1 VGLPAEGV
9 SKSFAEQVEAW
20 KGEYQGK
27 LSPEQQRMFSPWAES
42 VSLTSMDRLTDHETR
57 ELRAG
62 RIQTHEGAA
71 DTHLKNAQ
79 DNWTDFATWNGSLGA
94 ASAELDKALAL
105 KGVSKEM
112 RDAEVAKLQA
122 SGALG
127 RVKMALES
135 NRFGD
140 ARKMLDDPRV
150 AGQREA
156 LKIDIDQHPQFAG
169 QLRVQSIP
177 AVYAFVNGQ
186 PVDGF
191 MGALPESQI
200 KQFVDRLGGQG
211 SMAEEIEA
219 AVAEARMALDQQ
231 DYQSAGQIFAQVLQ
245 VDREHAGALAGLA
258 RCQMAVGDLENAQ
271 ATLALVPPAKASDP
285 EVLSAKAALELALN
299 PVDVSEIGTLK
310 AQIEKNPDD
319 FQARLDLAVLL
330 NGAGERAEATDQLI
344 YIIKKMRSWNEE
356 AARKQLVKFFEAWG
370 PKDEFTLAGRRKLS
384 SVLFS

>member
-1 VGLPAEGV
+1 MSMIFG
-9 SKSFAEQVEAW
+9 
-20 KGEYQGK
+20 GENSGNG
-27 LSPEQQRMFSPWAES
+27 
-42 VSLTSMDRLTDHETR
+42 
-57 ELRAG
+57 AG
-62 RIQTHEGAA
+62 PGAG
-71 DTHLKNAQ
+71 DLVRDSNTQN
-79 DNWTDFATWNGSLGA
+79 F
-94 ASAELDKALAL
+94 
-105 KGVSKEM
+105 M
-112 RDAEVAKLQA
+112 RDVIEA
-122 SGALG
+122 SRQQPVIVDFWAPWCGPCKQLG
-127 RVKMALES
+127 PALEKVVRQA
-135 NRFGD
+135 NGKVR
-140 ARKMLDDPRV
+140 MV
-150 AGQREA
+150 
-156 LKIDIDQHPQFAG
+156 KINVDENQ
-169 QLRVQSIP
+169 QLAQQMRIQSIP

-191 MGALPESQI
+191 MGALPESQL

-285 EVLSAKAALELALN
+285 EVLSAKAALDMALN

>member
-1 VGLPAEGV
+1 MSMIFGGENTGNGAGPA
-9 SKSFAEQVEAW
+9 
-20 KGEYQGK
+20 
-27 LSPEQQRMFSPWAES
+27 
-42 VSLTSMDRLTDHETR
+42 
-57 ELRAG
+57 AG
-62 RIQTHEGAA
+62 DLIRDSNTQ
-71 DTHLKNAQ
+71 N
-79 DNWTDFATWNGSLGA
+79 F
-94 ASAELDKALAL
+94 
-105 KGVSKEM
+105 M
-112 RDAEVAKLQA
+112 RDVIEA
-122 SGALG
+122 SRQQPVIVDFWAPWCGPCKQLG
-127 RVKMALES
+127 PALEKVVRQA
-135 NRFGD
+135 NGKVR
-140 ARKMLDDPRV
+140 MV
-150 AGQREA
+150 
-156 LKIDIDQHPQFAG
+156 KINVDENQ
-169 QLRVQSIP
+169 QLAQQMRVQSIP

-211 SMAEEIEA
+211 NMAEEIEA
-219 AVAEARMALDQQ
+219 AVAEARMALEQQ
-231 DYQSAGQIFAQVLQ
+231 DYQTAGQIFAQVLQ

-258 RCQMAVGDLENAQ
+258 RCQLAVGDLENAQ

-285 EVLSAKAALELALN
+285 DVLSAKAALELALN

-344 YIIKKMRSWNEE
+344 YVIKKMRSWNEE